1 MSRRPLLAGLTA
13 LSVTLGTAV
22 LGAQPATAAPPP
34 DTPSAADP
42 GTLDPR
48 AAARV
53 SRDLQDATGRVTAF
67 VQLDAKSGADV
78 VADGGSPAQ
87 VRAQAEVTEE
97 LAEDVVPQQQTAR
110 TAKAAE
116 PQRIATLTNLVAGTL
131 VTGDAAEVRALADS
145 PDVVA
150 VYRVARKTVDNAHQV
165 EFTRA
170 LATWQST
177 GQTGEGVRVGVID
190 TGLDYTHADFGGP
203 GTVEAYE
210 QAYGEDGT
218 QPVPAGLFDPEKFLG
233 GYDFAGPL
241 YDGNTDDPLPG
252 STPVPTPDEN
262 PIDPTYLSDN
272 VGHGTHVAGTA
283 AGYGVLP
290 DGTTFEGD
298 YTSLTSV
305 ADWQVG
311 PGTAPEAGLYAFK
324 VFGDIGGSTELTGL
338 ALDRAADPNADGD
351 FGDRLDVLNL
361 SLGAAGAPADDPD
374 TLLVNA
380 LVALGTV
387 VVNSAGNSGDITD
400 IGGSPGNAAGA
411 LTVANSVGSPQTYDG
426 IEVTAAA
433 NPALVGLHSGQ
444 NSIAYS
450 GPDVTAPVAFVGASF
465 DGCTAFTAAQAAT
478 VAGKIAYLWWDDDDS
493 TRRCGS
499 VVRFN
504 NATAAGAVGVLLP
517 TEQTV
522 FSAGISGNAAI
533 PGAQMTA
540 STTDALLPEI
550 TAGTLTVHIGPSL
563 AGAVVADIAGDALN
577 PGSSRGEHGSLGH
590 AKPDV
595 AAPGTLIFSAA
606 SGTGNEPQS
615 LSGTSMASPHVAGI
629 AALVRGAH
637 PSWDATQVKAAVV
650 NTATHDVWT
659 GQNQTGE
666 TYGPRRVGSGR
677 VDALQAV
684 GTNVVAYNTQDPKQT
699 SVAFGVVE
707 VGAQT
712 VVQKKT
718 VTVKNLGT
726 ASARYSTSVTTST
739 TTGGATVTAS
749 PASFTLPAGGSAIVT
764 LTLTADPSTLSRDLD
779 PTSAATTAGVPRE
792 YVSEV
797 SGRLVLTSGSQEL
810 RVPVQAAPRL
820 VSELTAAPVA
830 FADPAATTA
839 PLTLSGR
846 GVAEGG
852 WYSLTT
858 PLVLGTTDARRE
870 ATPDGFLTSEST
882 LAAGDI
888 RYVGWASNAPQV
900 AAAGGDP
907 AADGVIGLG
916 LATDGEW
923 NTLGLGWLPVFDID
937 VDGDGTADFQTAVQ
951 KVPDT
956 DITLATTY
964 DLATDDAVSQWPVNA
979 FFGNV
984 EAGVFDNNVLVA
996 PVDIAALGL
1005 APGATPTVTAWTY
1018 SPDYAVTPP
1027 AIDEADPFTIDPFDP
1042 PFWFEPDIAG
1052 SFSSLGADGTEIPV
1066 HRSADAGSGTLL
1078 VLHHLNADPAARAQ
1092 LVDVT
1097 VPEPTATTTTLTAS
1111 GASKA
1116 GQELTLTATVT
1127 PAEATGTVRFLDG
1140 DTEIASAA
1148 GSGGTATAKVRLGAG
1163 KHALTAVFTPDSA
1176 LFASSTSAVVT
1187 VDLKKSGSS
1196 TALTLSR
1203 NSGPYGAAVAAT
1215 VTVTGQ
1221 TAAPAGTVEIRE
1233 GSKVLGTGTLAV
1245 TGLVGTATIALPQ
1258 DLTVGTHQLTAVYT
1272 GSADVS
1278 TSKSQRSYRVTPA
1291 VAKATL
1297 STESWTVPA
1306 GAKPSVTVTV
1316 SGAAGAPAPTGK
1328 VTVLHNLRTVAT
1340 VQLKDGAATV
1350 TLPAVKVG
1358 GYVTALYAGD
1368 KGYLPTVTTHALTVT
1383 RS

>member
-1 MSRRPLLAGLTA
+1 MSRRPFLAGLTA
-13 LSVTLGTAV
+13 LSVALGTAV
-22 LGAQPATAAPPP
+22 LGAQAATAAPPP
-34 DTPSAADP
+34 DTPVAADP
-42 GTLDPR
+42 ARLDPR
-48 AAARV
+48 AADRV
-53 SRDLQDATGRVTAF
+53 SKDLKDATGRVTAF
-67 VQLDAKSGADV
+67 VQLDTKSGADV

-87 VRAQAEVTEE
+87 VRAA
-97 LAEDVVPQQQTAR
+97 AEDAEEIAEEVVPQEQTAR

-131 VTGDAAEVRALADS
+131 VSGDAAQVRELAES

-150 VYRVARKTVDNAHQV
+150 VYRVARKTADNSHQV

-170 LATWQST
+170 LQTWQDT

-203 GTVEAYE
+203 GTVEAYD

-241 YDGNTDDPLPG
+241 YDPSSDPLPG
-252 STPVPTPDEN
+252 STPVPQPDEN
-262 PIDPTYLSDN
+262 PIDAPYTSDN

-290 DGTTFEGD
+290 DGTTFDGD
-298 YTSLTSV
+298 YTGLTSV

-338 ALDRAADPNADGD
+338 ALDRAADPNGDGD

-374 TLLVNA
+374 TLLVDA

-387 VVNSAGNSGDITD
+387 VVNSAGNDGDLTD

-426 IEVTAAA
+426 VEVTAAA
-433 NPALVGLHSGQ
+433 NPALVGLHAGQ

-450 GPDVTAPVAFVGASF
+450 GPDVTAPVAFVGATF
-465 DGCTAFTAAQAAT
+465 DGCVAFTPAQAAT
-478 VAGKIAYLWWDDDDS
+478 VAGKIAYLWWDDDDA

-533 PGAQMTA
+533 PGAQLTA
-540 STTDALLPEI
+540 SATDALLPEI

-615 LSGTSMASPHVAGI
+615 LSGTSMAAPHVAGI

-637 PSWDATQVKAAVV
+637 PSWDATQIKAAVV

-659 GQNQTGE
+659 GQNQTGDA
-666 TYGPRRVGSGR
+666 YGPRRVGSGR

-684 GTNVVAYNTQDPKQT
+684 GTNVVAFNTQDPKQT

-707 VGAQT
+707 VGAET

-718 VTVKNLGT
+718 VTVKNLGS
-726 ASARYSTSVTTST
+726 ASARYSTAVTTST
-739 TTGGATVTAS
+739 TAGEASITAS

-764 LTLTADPSTLSRDLD
+764 LTLTADPATLSRDLD
-779 PTSAATTAGVPRE
+779 PTSSATTAGVPRE
-792 YVSEV
+792 YVAEV

-820 VSELTAAPVA
+820 VSDLTAAPVA
-830 FADPAATTA
+830 FTDAAATTA

-858 PLVLGTTDARRE
+858 PLVLGATDARRD
-870 ATPDGFLTSEST
+870 ATPEGFLTSEST

-888 RYVGWASNAPQV
+888 RFVGWSSNAPEV

-907 AADGVIGLG
+907 AAEGVIGLG

-923 NTLGLGWLPVFDID
+923 ASLGLNWNPVFDID
-937 VDGDGTADFQTAVQ
+937 VDGDGELDFQTVVD
-951 KVPDT
+951 KLTDT
-956 DITLATTY
+956 DITLVTTY
-964 DLATDDAVSQWPVNA
+964 DMADEIVSQWPVNA
-979 FFGNV
+979 FWGDV
-984 EAGVFDNNVLVA
+984 EAGVFDSNVLVA
-996 PVDIAALGL
+996 PVDIAGLGL
-1005 APGATPTVTAWTY
+1005 TPGQTPTITAWTY
-1018 SPDYAVTPP
+1018 DADYAVAPP
-1027 AIDEADPFTIDPFDP
+1027 VLDEADPFTIDPFDP
-1042 PFWFEPDIAG
+1042 SFWFETDITGAL
-1052 SFSSLGADGTEIPV
+1052 SSLGDDGTQIPV
-1066 HRSADAGSGTLL
+1066 HRSADATSGQLL

-1092 LVDVT
+1092 VVDVT
-1097 VPEPTATTTTLTAS
+1097 VPAATATTTTLTAS

-1116 GQELTLTATVT
+1116 GQELTLTATVA
-1127 PAEATGTVRFLDG
+1127 PAEATGSVRFLDG
-1140 DTEIASAA
+1140 ETEVASAA
-1148 GSGGTATAKVRLGAG
+1148 VSGGTATAKVRLGAG
-1163 KHALTAVFTPDSA
+1163 THALTAVFTPDSA
-1176 LFASSTSAVVT
+1176 LYAPSTSDVVT

-1196 TALTLSR
+1196 TAITLSR
-1203 NSGPYGAAVAAT
+1203 NSGPFGAPVTAT

-1221 TAAPAGTVEIRE
+1221 TAPPAGVVEVRE
-1233 GSKVLGTGTLAV
+1233 GSKVLGSGELAV
-1245 TGLVGTATIALPQ
+1245 NGSVGTATIALPQ
-1258 DLTVGTHQLTAVYT
+1258 NLTVGTHQLTAVYT

-1291 VAKATL
+1291 APKATL
-1297 STESWTVPA
+1297 TTDSWTVPV
-1306 GAKPSVTVTV
+1306 GAKPAVTVTV

-1328 VTVLHNLRTVAT
+1328 VTVLHNLRTVAVVPLT
-1340 VQLKDGAATV
+1340 GGSATV

-1358 GYVTALYAGD
+1358 GYVTALYTGD
-1368 KGYLPTVTTHALTVT
+1368 AGYLPTATAHTLTVT